1 MAHRI
6 EGGMAEMRR
15 GREAEELAEDAR
27 LLLLELDRE
36 VPGAAAATGECRPAL
51 DVVDT
56 TDGVEVVM
64 DMAGVPAH
72 AIRVCVRRNTVL
84 VVGAKMG
91 PTMPADARY
100 HVAER
105 SSGRFARAVR
115 LSGAVDASRA
125 KAFVRAGLLRVV
137 LPRIEDRRGRLIL
150 IPVEPA

>member
-1 MAHRI
+1 
-6 EGGMAEMRR
+6 MAELRR
-15 GREAEELAEDAR
+15 GREAEELAADAR
-27 LLLLELDRE
+27 QLLMELDRE

-56 TDGVEVVM
+56 TSAVEVVM
-64 DMAGVPAH
+64 DVPGMPA
-72 AIRVCVRRNTVL
+72 AALRVCVRRNTVL
-84 VVGAKMG
+84 VVGAKVG
-91 PTMPADARY
+91 STPPADARY

-105 SSGRFARAVR
+105 SSGRFARAVC

-125 KAFVRAGLLRVV
+125 KAFVQSGLLRVV

>member
-1 MAHRI
+1 
-6 EGGMAEMRR
+6 MAELRR
-15 GREAEELAEDAR
+15 GREAEDLAEDAR
-27 LLLLELDRE
+27 RLLLELDRDF
-36 VPGAAAATGECRPAL
+36 PGAGAATGECRPAL

-56 TDGVEVVM
+56 ATSIEVVM
-64 DMAGVPAH
+64 DLAGVPSR

-84 VVGAKMG
+84 VVGAKIAAAR
-91 PTMPADARY
+91 PPDARY

-115 LSGAVDASRA
+115 LSGAVDAGRA

-150 IPVEPA
+150 IPVESE